1 MFQIKT
7 TYLVVLLWQVSSQ
20 RSINIFRAQLA
31 KNMETVIAILDPQEL
46 LGHMGTGSI
55 WKPFAEPCSGLTDT
69 TRRSVALKG
78 RAAL

>member
-1 MFQIKT
+1 M
-7 TYLVVLLWQVSSQ
+7 
-20 RSINIFRAQLA
+20 NIFRARLA
-31 KNMETVIAILDPQEL
+31 KNMEKVTAVFDPQGP

-55 WKPFAEPCSGLTDT
+55 WKPFAEPCSGLAET